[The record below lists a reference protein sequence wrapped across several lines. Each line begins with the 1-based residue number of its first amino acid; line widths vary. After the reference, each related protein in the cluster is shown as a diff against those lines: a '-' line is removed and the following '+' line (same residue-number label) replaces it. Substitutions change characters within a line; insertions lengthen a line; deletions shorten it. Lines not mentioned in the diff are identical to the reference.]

1 MHVFSKK
8 KTFYCSLFVCS
19 LYSAREEEAFKEC
32 RHKNIVQ
39 FLGRIDRP
47 NDPSH
52 KVWFAMELCQT
63 DLAAFV
69 KSSRKLDEWEAAHF
83 IRQALEALAFMH
95 NKNYLHR

>member
-1 MHVFSKK
+1 
-8 KTFYCSLFVCS
+8 
-19 LYSAREEEAFKEC
+19 
-32 RHKNIVQ
+32 
-39 FLGRIDRP
+39 
-47 NDPSH
+47 
-52 KVWFAMELCQT
+52 MELCQT